1 MGLNIPG
8 TGNGFVTSQ
17 KDGTTGLCVG
27 GYLQE
32 YWHGQ
37 TRAHVT
43 LPPYCA
49 GELGWDNMSEPD
61 VYVADATLLHPHG
74 TRLQIG
80 QRVFYYATYY
90 GAITSWAQA
99 DTAGDDLLGKGLQT
113 FAFAQDYADKLTGAA
128 DSTSIALADTVAGT
142 PTERVDNFY
151 SGGWLNVK
159 DTAPSDARMISRF
172 IVSSTMDATTATT
185 TNLVVDKPLPYVIT
199 GGNSVLMPN
208 PYKFASWHYDHSSY
222 IYSRWLGVCMV
233 NNPTA
238 AYGIWLQTYGPCGM
252 NHVANANEGAGD
264 GESIVLGM
272 GDGAI
277 QVLDGNTDTYS
288 YSGHRPII
296 GYTMPNSRTESGSG
310 QDEGYPIVFLTI
322 NS

>member
-1 MGLNIPG
+1 MSNKSAIKRGWHYENDKGTMGF
-8 TGNGFVTSQ
+8 FV
-17 KDGTTGLCVG
+17 D

-32 YWHGQ
+32 YWHGKS
-37 TRAHVT
+37 RAHVT

-49 GELGWDNMSEPD
+49 GELGWDEMSEPN
-61 VYVADATLLHPHG
+61 VYAADETLLHPNG

-80 QRVFYYATYY
+80 ERVFYYSTYY
-90 GAITSWAQA
+90 GQITSWAKA

-113 FAFAQDYADKLTGAA
+113 FAFAQDYADKLTGTSG
-128 DSTSIALADTVAGT
+128 STSIALADTVAGT
-142 PTERVDNFY
+142 PTERADNFY
-151 SGGWLNVK
+151 SGGWLNAK

-172 IVSSTMDATTATT
+172 IEASTISGTT
-185 TNLVVDKPLPYVIT
+185 TTLTVDKALVNDIT

-208 PYKFASWHYDHSSY
+208 PYKYASWHVDHSGF
-222 IYSRWLGVCMV
+222 IYSGWLGVSLV

-238 AYGIWLQTYGPCGM
+238 GYGLWLQTYGPCGM
-252 NHVANANEGAGD
+252 NHVANANEGASG

-288 YSGHRPII
+288 YSGNRPII

-310 QDEGYPIVFLTI
+310 QDEAYPIVFLTI
-322 NS
+322 HA